1 MGRGFSVLWN
11 VDRGSPG
18 VRMIPYRDRA
28 GVDGC
33 IGGAGVGCPLIRTLG
48 DRRRGWGGFIFNINN
63 NK

>member
-1 MGRGFSVLWN
+1 M
-11 VDRGSPG
+11 
-18 VRMIPYRDRA
+18 RMIPYSDRA

-33 IGGAGVGCPLIRTLG
+33 IGGAGVGCPLIRKLG